1 MPQARAWSE
10 AADKVI
16 CEMRAAGETW
26 ALIGRTLGLSRN
38 TVIERGRRLRAVA
51 PARPLMAAKDK
62 DMEGLDDPNRPPLR
76 AGHPLTWGLLTDE
89 PFPERNEK

>member
-1 MPQARAWSE
+1 MPQARQWTAI
-10 AADKVI
+10 ADRTI

-26 ALIGRTLGLSRN
+26 SAIGRRLGLARS

-51 PARPLMAAKDK
+51 PVKPLLLPKHD
-62 DMEGLDDPNRPPLR
+62 DMLGDPNRPTLR

-89 PFPERNEK
+89 PFPEGDEV